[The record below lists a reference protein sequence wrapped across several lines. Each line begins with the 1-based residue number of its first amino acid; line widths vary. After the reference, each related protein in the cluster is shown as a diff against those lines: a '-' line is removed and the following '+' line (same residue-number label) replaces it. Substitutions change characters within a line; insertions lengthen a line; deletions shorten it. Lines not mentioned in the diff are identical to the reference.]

1 MIAQELRPER
11 YTILKEVDMTE
22 RRALNLA
29 KATNVIWLKLF
40 LAQVF
45 FLLYLQFSLAE
56 FVYLDVFQ

>member
-29 KATNVIWLKLF
+29 KATNVI
-40 LAQVF
+40 
-45 FLLYLQFSLAE
+45 
-56 FVYLDVFQ
+56 